1 MVLQTSMKLSKKSK
15 KEWGEHKNHPKESM
29 EALINRTFKLAYGN
43 EEPLDARDISDIEKS
58 LVDFKNGNFKT
69 NAQLLKE
76 LEA

>member
-1 MVLQTSMKLSKKSK
+1 MVESTMSVSKESK
-15 KEWGEHKNHPKESM
+15 VKWSTYKNHPKESM
-29 EALINRTFKLAYGN
+29 EALINRTFRLAYVN

-76 LEA
+76 LTA